1 MAFHSVIVFLRD
13 SHFSLMFYINTYVF
27 RNCRTLLCALLV
39 KDHNYMDIFSM
50 NIIFFQSHVNHPH
63 CHLCG
68 MVPYEV
74 HMPPHFPVLKQHS
87 KDPAVA
93 HTHCLI
99 LSQLARKRTILYSFW
114 TFSNSVGFNLIS
126 KCVDGFKIL
135 QTHVHLIPGQTSF
148 KKSSACTNGI

>member
-50 NIIFFQSHVNHPH
+50 NIIFFKAMWTILIVIYV
-63 CHLCG
+63 G
-68 MVPYEV
+68 W
-74 HMPPHFPVLKQHS
+74 FPTRCKCPLIFQFWSNTAKIQLLL
-87 KDPAVA
+87 
-93 HTHCLI
+93 THCLI
-99 LSQLARKRTILYSFW
+99 LSRLARKRTILYSFW

-135 QTHVHLIPGQTSF
+135 QTHVHLIPGQTSL
-148 KKSSACTNGI
+148 KNSSACTNRI